1 MARPTAADVLGSV
14 TLVIGSEEFLAERAV
29 EQVTTAVRKADHD
42 ADLTE
47 IAASDVGPGALEELT
62 SPSLFASSRAVVVRA
77 VQDIPE
83 ESVASLLSYAESPAE
98 DIALV
103 LVHGGGQKGKSTVD
117 RLRRTRVTEVKADK
131 LKRWELGK
139 FVAAEVRA
147 AGHEDAGRRG
157 GASGGVGR

>member
-1 MARPTAADVLGSV
+1 MLGSV

-47 IAASDVGPGALEELT
+47 IAASDVGPGALAELT

-83 ESVASLLSYAESPAE
+83 ESVSSLLSYAENPAG

-117 RLRRTRVTEVKADK
+117 RLR
-131 LKRWELGK
+131 
-139 FVAAEVRA
+139 
-147 AGHEDAGRRG
+147 
-157 GASGGVGR
+157 